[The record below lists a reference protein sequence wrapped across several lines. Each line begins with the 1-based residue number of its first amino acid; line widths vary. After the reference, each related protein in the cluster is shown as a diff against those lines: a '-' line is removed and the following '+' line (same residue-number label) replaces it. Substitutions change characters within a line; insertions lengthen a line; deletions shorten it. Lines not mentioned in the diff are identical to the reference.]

1 MAVTSHCYIILTRR
15 FAPRLVFRSSA
26 HCSSLR
32 SSQVRGIYG
41 GVVADWLSRG
51 YDLDEGTIERGLE
64 ELKAIG
70 AVDVEKKEWEVSGGA
85 KISQQIIHIFLTRF
99 L

>member
-1 MAVTSHCYIILTRR
+1 MDNDVYGRDFTLLHYSNSSL
-15 FAPRLVFRSSA
+15 RSSA